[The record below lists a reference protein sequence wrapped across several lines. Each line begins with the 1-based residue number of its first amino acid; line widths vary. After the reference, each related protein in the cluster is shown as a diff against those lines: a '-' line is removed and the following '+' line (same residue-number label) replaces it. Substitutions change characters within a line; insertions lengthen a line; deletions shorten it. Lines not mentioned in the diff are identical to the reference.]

1 VTNGAGEPGPSAL
14 ERDWVLALAL
24 ATIVATLG
32 VLPHLWFGMAAG
44 ELGWFKSA
52 YDEDTYARLLLSGQ
66 IRVDRGVSFVA
77 LNALYI
83 LSGGRLDAAMI
94 LADAIFPFLAAL
106 AAFTLATRLVEG
118 ARARV
123 FVVLLLLFGQESLSF
138 GCGAVTSA
146 DAPWSLAALRAAAAE
161 RYPGL
166 IPDYY
171 TSYFSLFRTP
181 EPQVTLVL
189 LFLHLTSLV
198 DLLRR
203 AGGQGAGRALAYLAV
218 SHAVLPWSYAFVAAP
233 LVALEAG
240 LALLLLVGP
249 RRREGLRL
257 AAAILPYAA
266 VWGLR
271 ALAAAWTPGTF
282 PSATRHVFRSSAPI
296 LTPSIAYG
304 CLLLV
309 GYAATTLFARRASR
323 SLSGAAL
330 LAPVC
335 FALPALLLNQQMA
348 SGFMLSTR
356 DFERYGVYPFLVVG
370 GAVLSTR
377 LAGPAAGRW
386 ARPLIPLLTLVVLAV
401 VVLGQFRV
409 IGAFREANEASLSMA
424 RAARAAGDGPPSRIL
439 IEEAAMAP
447 LLATRLFN
455 FRGADGSRPVT
466 FVVDYTDISRLMLP
480 RFGSSVP
487 LERASAEFHEGRV
500 FERFA
505 RLGFSPAAVRAVLEK
520 EGAEIE
526 TGRTFFLHFLF
537 PLSEVWYPLT
547 DGRMTRK
554 QAVLEALDGVVDRYV
569 ASLGAPPERW
579 REPVLFITPH
589 EPGVAP
595 TGDRWRLEH
604 LGTGSLESSRGG
616 FVFHAYR
623 QSWRGEGS

>member
-1 VTNGAGEPGPSAL
+1 MTNGAGEPGPSAL
-14 ERDWVLALAL
+14 GRDWVLALAL

-118 ARARV
+118 AAARV

-146 DAPWSLAALRAAAAE
+146 DAPWSLAAFRAAFAE

-189 LFLHLTSLV
+189 LFLHLTALV

-249 RRREGLRL
+249 RRCEGLRL

-271 ALAAAWTPGTF
+271 ALAAAWAPGTF

-296 LTPSIAYG
+296 VTPSIAYG

-323 SLSGAAL
+323 SLSGAAP

-386 ARPLIPLLTLVVLAV
+386 ARPLILLVTLVVLAV
-401 VVLGQFRV
+401 VVLGQLRV

-439 IEEAAMAP
+439 IEEAALAP

-455 FRGADGSRPVT
+455 FKGEGSRPAT

-505 RLGFSPAAVRAVLEK
+505 RLGFSPGAVRAVLEK

-526 TGRTFFLHFLF
+526 TGSTFFLHFLF

-589 EPGVAP
+589 EPGEAP

-604 LGTGSLESSRGG
+604 LGTGSFKSSRGG
-616 FVFHAYR
+616 FVFHAFR

>member
-1 VTNGAGEPGPSAL
+1 VA
-14 ERDWVLALAL
+14 ALAL
-24 ATIVATLG
+24 ATIVAALG
-32 VLPHLWFGMAAG
+32 ALPHLWFGVAAG
-44 ELGWFKSA
+44 EVGWFKSA

-66 IRVDRGVSFVA
+66 MRVDRGVSFVA
-77 LNALYI
+77 LNSLYAV
-83 LSGGRLDAAMI
+83 SGRRLDAAMI
-94 LADAIFPFLAAL
+94 LADAVFPFLATL

-118 ARARV
+118 ALARV
-123 FVVLLLLFGQESLSF
+123 LVVLLLLFGQESLSF

-146 DAPWSLAALRAAAAE
+146 NAPWSLAAFRAASAE

-189 LFLHLTSLV
+189 LFLHLTALV
-198 DLLRR
+198 DLLRSAR
-203 AGGQGAGRALAYLAV
+203 GRERGRALAYLAV

-240 LALLLLVGP
+240 LALLLLVGS

-257 AAAILPYAA
+257 AVAILPYVA

-271 ALAAAWTPGTF
+271 ALAAAWAPGTL

-296 LTPSIAYG
+296 LTPSVAYG

-309 GYAATTLFARRASR
+309 GFAATTLFARRPSR
-323 SLSGAAL
+323 SLSGAAP
-330 LAPVC
+330 LAPLC
-335 FALPALLLNQQMA
+335 FALPALLLNQQVA
-348 SGFMLSTR
+348 TGFMLSTR
-356 DFERYGVYPFLVVG
+356 DFERYGVYPFLVLG
-370 GAVLSTR
+370 GAVLSAR
-377 LAGPAAGRW
+377 AGSAAGRW
-386 ARPLIPLLTLVVLAV
+386 ARPLVLLATLVVLAV
-401 VVLGQFRV
+401 VVVGQLRV
-409 IGAFREANEASLSMA
+409 IGAFRETNEASLAMA
-424 RAARAAGDGPPSRIL
+424 RAARAAEEGPPSRIL
-439 IEEAAMAP
+439 LEEAALAP
-447 LLATRLFN
+447 LLATRLFD
-455 FRGADGSRPVT
+455 FKGEEGSRHAT
-466 FVVDYTDISRLMLP
+466 FVVDYTDISRLTLP
-480 RFGSSVP
+480 RFGSSNP
-487 LERASAEFHEGRV
+487 LERASAEFHEGHV

-505 RLGFSPAAVRAVLEK
+505 RLGFSPDAVRAVLEK

-526 TGRTFFLHFLF
+526 TGHTFFLHFLF

-569 ASLGAPPERW
+569 AGLGAPPERW
-579 REPVLFITPH
+579 REPVLLITPH
-589 EPGVAP
+589 EPGEAP

-604 LGTGSLESSRGG
+604 LGTGSFRSSRGG

-623 QSWRGEGS
+623 QSWHGEGPSSSLSN